1 MISAV
6 PVISEAPR
14 SAQVDIQTDYTM
26 PCTASGYPTPNITWR
41 KDNQPISDPNVFVD
55 VNNSLHIKGR
65 GGVLKA

>member
-1 MISAV
+1 LWDVISAV

-26 PCTASGYPTPNITWR
+26 PCTASGYPTPN